1 MRARIFVRLKQ
12 GILDVQG
19 VAVKR
24 ALEGLGFVEV
34 RDLRMGKVLE
44 VELEPQD
51 LARARTR
58 LEEMCRKL
66 LANPVLEDFT
76 VEIIDTAEQSCH
88 SSRPGLR

>member
-19 VAVKR
+19 TAVKR
-24 ALEGLGFVEV
+24 ALEGLGFNEV
-34 RDLRMGKVLE
+34 RDLRMGKILE

-51 LARARTR
+51 PARTRAR

-66 LANPVLEDFT
+66 LANPVLEEYT
-76 VEIIDTAEQSCH
+76 VEILDSEAPT
-88 SSRPGLR
+88 GLP

>member
-51 LARARTR
+51 LARSRTR

-76 VEIIDTAEQSCH
+76 VEIVDTGA
-88 SSRPGLR
+88 

>member
-76 VEIIDTAEQSCH
+76 VEIVDTGA
-88 SSRPGLR
+88 

>member
-19 VAVKR
+19 TAIKR
-24 ALEGLGFVEV
+24 ALEGLGFHEV

-51 LARARTR
+51 PARARPR

-66 LANPVLEDFT
+66 LANPVLEEYT
-76 VEIIDTAEQSCH
+76 VEIVDNEART
-88 SSRPGLR
+88 GLP

>member
-51 LARARTR
+51 LARTRTR

-76 VEIIDTAEQSCH
+76 VEIVDTGA
-88 SSRPGLR
+88 